1 MAHVPFLW
9 EEFASMVGKGQWM
22 VFSYSLAKEL
32 QGLRLIPLKVK
43 EDRYWQP
50 RWI

>member
-1 MAHVPFLW
+1 MAHVSFLR

-32 QGLRLIPLKVK
+32 QGLRLSPLRVK
-43 EDRYWQP
+43 EEIYWQP